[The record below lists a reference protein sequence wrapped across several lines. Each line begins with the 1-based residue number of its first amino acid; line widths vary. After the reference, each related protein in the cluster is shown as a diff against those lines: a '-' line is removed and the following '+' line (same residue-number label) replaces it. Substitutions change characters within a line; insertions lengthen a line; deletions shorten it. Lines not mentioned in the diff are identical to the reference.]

1 MLNVG
6 LLDNVVP
13 ELGRFVKRDPSP
25 INLPDVVCI
34 SPCTIIEYADKVEVA
49 MVDAVMLD
57 AIIVDAIILDVR
69 REEL

>member
-1 MLNVG
+1 VL
-6 LLDNVVP
+6 P
-13 ELGRFVKRDPSP
+13 ELGRLLRPEPSP
-25 INLPDVVCI
+25 TNLPNVCI

-57 AIIVDAIILDVR
+57 TIIVDAIMLDVW

>member
-6 LLDNVVP
+6 LLDNVMPDVVIPVKP
-13 ELGRFVKRDPSP
+13 EPSP
-25 INLPDVVCI
+25 INVPAI
-34 SPCTIIEYADKVEVA
+34 MEYADKVEVA

-57 AIIVDAIILDVR
+57 AIIVDAIILDVW